1 MHVTLIPMC
10 YLLKLLALT
19 FLYDVYIYIQIY
31 IYTNIY
37 IYIIYIMYI
46 CKLKK
51 YVHQVSNHGV
61 FRRWFTET
69 DVKHF
74 KNGA

>member
-1 MHVTLIPMC
+1 MC

-19 FLYDVYIYIQIY
+19 FLYDVYIYIY
-31 IYTNIY
+31 KYIY

>member
-1 MHVTLIPMC
+1 
-10 YLLKLLALT
+10 
-19 FLYDVYIYIQIY
+19 
-31 IYTNIY
+31 
-37 IYIIYIMYI
+37 MYI

-51 YVHQVSNHGV
+51 YVHQVSNHRV

-74 KNGA
+74 KSGTKRNSQIKQLKKTEKSNSFAGLFQRFCS